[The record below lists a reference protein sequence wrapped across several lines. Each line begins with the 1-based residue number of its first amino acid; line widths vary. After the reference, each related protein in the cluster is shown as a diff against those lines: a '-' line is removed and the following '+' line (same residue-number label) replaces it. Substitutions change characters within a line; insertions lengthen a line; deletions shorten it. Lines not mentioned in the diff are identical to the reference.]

1 VQGLAARPVVGLDFA
16 KQEDEL
22 SMGTNATAIVRQQTD
37 TCVWRH
43 ARSVLVVAVIVF
55 SCVAPVL
62 AQTGS
67 PGTDPPS
74 TNIDVIVEQLR
85 NFIITV
91 LMPLIAALAIVWA
104 CFQLYSGGREGMG
117 NMLKVVGA
125 TLAALGAVGLVELL
139 KAFAGGQPGR

>member
-1 VQGLAARPVVGLDFA
+1 MNVHVPEDSSAPTSLRAIRRFHARFG
-16 KQEDEL
+16 
-22 SMGTNATAIVRQQTD
+22 GAIVGI
-37 TCVWRH
+37 
-43 ARSVLVVAVIVF
+43 AVVIAVSSI
-55 SCVAPVL
+55 SVL
-62 AQTGS
+62 AQTGD
-67 PGTDPPS
+67 PGTEPPT

-117 NMLKVVGA
+117 NMLKVIGA

>member
-1 VQGLAARPVVGLDFA
+1 VPGDPGDLEELERDF
-16 KQEDEL
+16 
-22 SMGTNATAIVRQQTD
+22 SMGTKATASFLGPD
-37 TCVWRH
+37 A
-43 ARSVLVVAVIVF
+43 ARLGRSALAIIFVMLVCALP
-55 SCVAPVL
+55 AL

-67 PGTDPPS
+67 PGTDPPT

-91 LMPLIAALAIVWA
+91 LMPLVAALAIVWA

-117 NMLKVVGA
+117 NMLKVVAA

-139 KAFAGGQPGR
+139 KAFASGQPGR

>member
-1 VQGLAARPVVGLDFA
+1 MRTNLIAFPSHPAARRAL
-16 KQEDEL
+16 
-22 SMGTNATAIVRQQTD
+22 
-37 TCVWRH
+37 RH
-43 ARSVLVVAVIVF
+43 ARSVLVVAVVVLVF
-55 SCVAPVL
+55 VGPVL

-67 PGTDPPS
+67 PGTEPPT

>member
-1 VQGLAARPVVGLDFA
+1 MSMNATSHDRRRAKRDALRWARPLSRYARPVSILALCLLVCA
-16 KQEDEL
+16 
-22 SMGTNATAIVRQQTD
+22 GTA
-37 TCVWRH
+37 
-43 ARSVLVVAVIVF
+43 
-55 SCVAPVL
+55 L
-62 AQTGS
+62 AQTGN
-67 PGTDPPS
+67 PGTEPPD
-74 TNIDVIVEQLR
+74 TNIDIIVEQLR

-117 NMLKVVGA
+117 NMLKVVAA

>member
-1 VQGLAARPVVGLDFA
+1 MNVNAAASPHDRPVSTPHGRAFRSHARLGGALLGF
-16 KQEDEL
+16 
-22 SMGTNATAIVRQQTD
+22 AIVATLC
-37 TCVWRH
+37 TIS
-43 ARSVLVVAVIVF
+43 A
-55 SCVAPVL
+55 L
-62 AQTGS
+62 AQTGGS
-67 PGTDPPS
+67 GTEPPT